1 MTQNIYDNDEF
12 FQNYGQ
18 MRRSLEGL
26 AGAQEW
32 PVMRSML
39 PELKGAR
46 VLDLG
51 CGYGWFCRFARESGA
66 ASVLGIDVSEKMLA
80 RARETTS
87 DAAIEYRLADLET
100 VDLEGMS
107 FDLVYSSLAFHYVAN
122 FQRLIDEIFR
132 ALKPGGH
139 LVFSMEHPI
148 MTAPREK
155 GWSESAAG
163 ERIWP
168 VDHYFNEGARSTDWL
183 AKGVIKQHRTIATI
197 FNTLLRAGF
206 TLERVEDWGPTDEQ
220 VASWPSLAEDLIRP
234 PFLLVAAR
242 R

>member
-1 MTQNIYDNDEF
+1 
-12 FQNYGQ
+12 
-18 MRRSLEGL
+18 
-26 AGAQEW
+26 
-32 PVMRSML
+32 MRSML
-39 PELKGAR
+39 PELSGTR

-51 CGYGWFCRFARESGA
+51 CGYGWFCRFARERGA
-66 ASVLGIDVSEKMLA
+66 AHVLGIDVSEKMLA

-100 VDLEGMS
+100 VNLEGMS
-107 FDLVYSSLAFHYVAN
+107 FDLVYSSLAFHYVVN
-122 FQRLIDEIFR
+122 FRRLVEEIEQ
-132 ALKPGGH
+132 ALIPRGY

-155 GWSESAAG
+155 GWLESAAG
-163 ERIWP
+163 EKIWP
-168 VDHYFNEGARSTDWL
+168 VDHYFDEGARSTDWL
-183 AKGVIKQHRTIATI
+183 AKRVIKQHRTLATVL
-197 FNTLLRAGF
+197 NTLLRAGL
-206 TLERVEDWGPTDEQ
+206 TLARVEDWGPTDEQ

>member
-1 MTQNIYDNDEF
+1 MTQNIYDNDTF
-12 FQNYGQ
+12 FQNYGRL
-18 MRRSLEGL
+18 RRSAEGL
-26 AGAQEW
+26 DGAQEW

-39 PELKGAR
+39 PQLHGAR

-66 ASVLGIDVSEKMLA
+66 THVLGVDVSEKMLA

-87 DAAIEYRLADLET
+87 DEAVEYRRADLET
-100 VDLEGMS
+100 VELEGMEY
-107 FDLVYSSLAFHYVAN
+107 DLIYSSLAFHYVVKL
-122 FQRLIDEIFR
+122 QRLIEAIYR
-132 ALKPGGH
+132 ALLPRGH

-155 GWSESAAG
+155 GWSDTAAG
-163 ERIWP
+163 ERIWA
-168 VDHYFNEGARSTDWL
+168 VDHYFDEGARATDWL
-183 AKGVIKQHRTIATI
+183 AKGVIKQHRTMATI

-206 TLERVEDWGPTDEQ
+206 TLTRVEDWGPTDEQ
-220 VASWPSLAEDLIRP
+220 LASWPSLAEDRIRP
-234 PFLLVAAR
+234 SFLLVAAR